1 MMSPWD
7 LVSPQ
12 ARDSVDPGPFPGSRP
27 SFLPF
32 RCPLGCRLQDPQ
44 GPCLQSLPRSRSRSR
59 GGALRCFTF
68 LGGGGGQRMIFC
80 GGGGGPPDLSP
91 MTSNLRLRVTGPV
104 DSLLLVCVSV
114 SWGPEGA
121 ESLHAPLYASYLES
135 LCPNQCI
142 GTRAC
147 GPRPADP

>member
-59 GGALRCFTF
+59 GGAFRCFTF
-68 LGGGGGQRMIFC
+68 LGGGGAADDLLWRGS
-80 GGGGGPPDLSP
+80 GPPRFVANDQQSQAP
-91 MTSNLRLRVTGPV
+91 GYRPSRL
-104 DSLLLVCVSV
+104 
-114 SWGPEGA
+114 
-121 ESLHAPLYASYLES
+121 PL
-135 LCPNQCI
+135 I
-142 GTRAC
+142 GVR
-147 GPRPADP
+147 

>member
-59 GGALRCFTF
+59 GVHRRSGLRPPARRSMTPARPGAIHPRCRWSHLQSPGRSLFRRDGWCVALGAAPAAPVGARTLFT
-68 LGGGGGQRMIFC
+68 R
-80 GGGGGPPDLSP
+80 LS
-91 MTSNLRLRVTGPV
+91 
-104 DSLLLVCVSV
+104 
-114 SWGPEGA
+114 
-121 ESLHAPLYASYLES
+121 
-135 LCPNQCI
+135 
-142 GTRAC
+142 
-147 GPRPADP
+147 RP

>member
-12 ARDSVDPGPFPGSRP
+12 ARDSIDPGPFPGSRP

-59 GGALRCFTF
+59 GGVMSGVSPSALLRQPRSASS
-68 LGGGGGQRMIFC
+68 GR
-80 GGGGGPPDLSP
+80 GPYAVHPAISAVGRISPRRGPALQSAPPTSGSRHSRAPDF
-91 MTSNLRLRVTGPV
+91 
-104 DSLLLVCVSV
+104 
-114 SWGPEGA
+114 
-121 ESLHAPLYASYLES
+121 
-135 LCPNQCI
+135 
-142 GTRAC
+142 
-147 GPRPADP
+147 